1 MLARSLVLVVLSVLL
16 SGRVVSAAQPAG
28 IAGAWEGRLVLG
40 DSGLRLVFNLTA
52 DAKGSLTGKMDS
64 PDQGAFGIALDSVTF
79 EKDVLRCEIKRIS
92 SVYEGKLDAAT
103 RTIVGQWQQGGR
115 SFALTLR
122 PGAAS
127 QLSRPQEPKPPYPYL
142 EEEVSYRAAADVT
155 LAGTLTKQK
164 GKGPFAVVLLI
175 TGSGPQDRNEELM
188 GHKPFLVLA
197 DDLTKRGIAVLRV
210 DDRGVGAS
218 TGSRDG
224 ATSED
229 FADDALAGVAFLKT
243 RSDIDGRRI
252 GLVGHSEGAMV
263 AALAAVKSKDVAFI
277 AMLAGPGVQGSEL
290 LLLQA
295 SVISEIA
302 GVPAGMR
309 AFNRETQQRMFAI
322 VQAEKTSQAA
332 RARLAAAWEQSK
344 QDAAASSQLG
354 ENEKRMIAGGDAT
367 FQSQLEI
374 LTSPWMR
381 HFLSYDPAPTLRR
394 VRVPVLA
401 INGSLDLQVPVRQN
415 LPAIEAALKAGG
427 NTNVKVVE
435 LRGLNHLFQKATTGS
450 PAEYGKIEQTIDPQ
464 ALQTIGEWVA
474 TQSASTD
481 R

>member
-1 MLARSLVLVVLSVLL
+1 M
-16 SGRVVSAAQPAG
+16 
-28 IAGAWEGRLVLG
+28 
-40 DSGLRLVFNLTA
+40 
-52 DAKGSLTGKMDS
+52 
-64 PDQGAFGIALDSVTF
+64 
-79 EKDVLRCEIKRIS
+79 
-92 SVYEGKLDAAT
+92 
-103 RTIVGQWQQGGR
+103 
-115 SFALTLR
+115 
-122 PGAAS
+122 
-127 QLSRPQEPKPPYPYL
+127 
-142 EEEVSYRAAADVT
+142 
-155 LAGTLTKQK
+155 
-164 GKGPFAVVLLI
+164 VLLI

-229 FADDALAGVAFLKT
+229 FADDALAGVAYLRT
-243 RSDIDGRRI
+243 RSDIDSGRI
-252 GLVGHSEGAMV
+252 GLIGHSEGAMV
-263 AALAAVKSKDVAFI
+263 AALAAAKSKDVAFI
-277 AMLAGPGVQGSEL
+277 AMLAGPGVKGSEL

-309 AFNRETQQRMFAI
+309 AFNRETQQRMFAV

-332 RARLAAAWEQSK
+332 RAQLAAVWEQRK
-344 QDAAASSQLG
+344 HEAAASSQLG

-381 HFLSYDPAPTLRR
+381 HFLSYDPAATLRR

-427 NTNVKVVE
+427 NTSVKVVE
-435 LRGLNHLFQKATTGS
+435 LRDLNHLFQKATTGS
-450 PAEYGKIEQTIDPQ
+450 PAEYGTIEQTMDPQ
-464 ALQTIGEWVA
+464 ALQMIGEWVV
-474 TQSASTD
+474 TQTASTD